1 MYSTQVYL
9 WYEEVS
15 WEALLLYDIWLF
27 WGSSG
32 SASLARIGIYLRS
45 GTGMYSPIPGIE
57 SGEEAWGEQLTPP
70 AQFFNRDDTNALT
83 RLPIL

>member
-1 MYSTQVYL
+1 MISGFL
-9 WYEEVS
+9 GR
-15 WEALLLYDIWLF
+15 F
-27 WGSSG
+27 RSSEPC
-32 SASLARIGIYLRS
+32 SDRNISSENWS

-70 AQFFNRDDTNALT
+70 AQFFNRDNTNTLT